1 MVRQI
6 YHQSKT
12 YNVQV
17 KKYNTDMKN
26 NSQISQKI
34 SNTLS
39 EKLASEY
46 TFSRNDYASETNSS
60 EIIKQAYKK
69 ASDLFDSESETSIV
83 SFTLN
88 YYMQH
93 IDEAIELY
101 TDGMDDYQAIS
112 KLLQAYSKINLFM
125 RESNDSFESMLAKE
139 LLDNHDYYRLFPISY
154 YKELYHTSGL
164 DTALEE
170 LTHDVNIR
178 AFTYY
183 NSAHNTYMEYL
194 PGLTEIIG
202 PLLSEDVEKT
212 KKND

>member
-1 MVRQI
+1 
-6 YHQSKT
+6 
-12 YNVQV
+12 
-17 KKYNTDMKN
+17 MKN
-26 NSQISQKI
+26 NSLISQKI

-46 TFSRNDYASETNSS
+46 TFSRNDYTSETNSS
-60 EIIKQAYKK
+60 EIINQAYKK
-69 ASDLFDSESETSIV
+69 ASDLFDSGSETSIV

-88 YYMQH
+88 YYMLH

-101 TDGMDDYQAIS
+101 TDGVDDYQALS

-125 RESNDSFESMLAKE
+125 HESDDSFESMLAKE
-139 LLDNHDYYRLFPISY
+139 LLDNHDYYRLFPINY

-164 DTALEE
+164 NTALEE

-183 NSAHNTYMEYL
+183 NSAHKTYLDYL
-194 PGLTEIIG
+194 PGLEEIIVG
-202 PLLSEDVEKT
+202 LLPSLD
-212 KKND
+212 

>member
-1 MVRQI
+1 M
-6 YHQSKT
+6 
-12 YNVQV
+12 

-26 NSQISQKI
+26 NSLISQKI
-34 SNTLS
+34 SKTLS

-46 TFSRNDYASETNSS
+46 TFSRNDYASETTPS
-60 EIIKQAYKK
+60 EIINQAYKK

-83 SFTLN
+83 TFTLKF
-88 YYMQH
+88 YMQH

-101 TDGMDDYQAIS
+101 IDDMDDYQAIS

-139 LLDNHDYYRLFPISY
+139 LLDNQDYYRLFPINY
-154 YKELYHTSGL
+154 YKELYHTSDL
-164 DTALEE
+164 DIALAE

-183 NSAHNTYMEYL
+183 NSAHKTYLDYL
-194 PGLTEIIG
+194 PGLEEIIVG
-202 PLLSEDVEKT
+202 LFPSLDQ
-212 KKND
+212 D

>member
-1 MVRQI
+1 
-6 YHQSKT
+6 
-12 YNVQV
+12 
-17 KKYNTDMKN
+17 MKN
-26 NSQISQKI
+26 NRLISKKI

-60 EIIKQAYKK
+60 EIINQAYKK
-69 ASDLFDSESETSIV
+69 ASDLFNSESETSIV

-88 YYMQH
+88 FYMQNVN
-93 IDEAIELY
+93 EAIELY
-101 TDGMDDYQAIS
+101 TDGMDDYLAIS

-154 YKELYHTSGL
+154 YKELYHTAGL
-164 DTALEE
+164 DTALAE

-183 NSAHNTYMEYL
+183 NSAHNKYTEYL
-194 PGLTEIIG
+194 PGLKEMIG
-202 PLLSEDVEKT
+202 SLL
-212 KKND
+212 

>member
-1 MVRQI
+1 
-6 YHQSKT
+6 
-12 YNVQV
+12 
-17 KKYNTDMKN
+17 MKN
-26 NSQISQKI
+26 NSLITQKI

-60 EIIKQAYKK
+60 EIINQAYKK

-112 KLLQAYSKINLFM
+112 KLLQAYSKIYLFM
-125 RESNDSFESMLAKE
+125 QESADSFESMLAKE
-139 LLDNHDYYRLFPISY
+139 LTENDDYYKLFPISY

-164 DTALEE
+164 EASLSE
-170 LTHDVNIR
+170 LANDVNIR

-183 NSAHNTYMEYL
+183 NMAHKKYMDYL
-194 PGLTEIIG
+194 PGLQKLVE
-202 PLLSEDVEKT
+202 LLTVHSI
-212 KKND
+212 

>member
-1 MVRQI
+1 
-6 YHQSKT
+6 
-12 YNVQV
+12 
-17 KKYNTDMKN
+17 MKS
-26 NSQISQKI
+26 NSLISQKI
-34 SNTLS
+34 SKTLS

-46 TFSRNDYASETNSS
+46 TFSRNDYCSKTNPS
-60 EIIKQAYKK
+60 EIISQAYKK

-83 SFTLN
+83 FFTLN
-88 YYMQH
+88 FYMQH

-125 RESNDSFESMLAKE
+125 RKSNDSFESMLAKE
-139 LLDNHDYYRLFPISY
+139 LLDNHDYYKLFPISY

-164 DTALEE
+164 DIALEE

-183 NSAHNTYMEYL
+183 NCAYKTYLDYL
-194 PGLTEIIG
+194 PGLKEIIVG
-202 PLLSEDVEKT
+202 LLPSVDQ
-212 KKND
+212 D